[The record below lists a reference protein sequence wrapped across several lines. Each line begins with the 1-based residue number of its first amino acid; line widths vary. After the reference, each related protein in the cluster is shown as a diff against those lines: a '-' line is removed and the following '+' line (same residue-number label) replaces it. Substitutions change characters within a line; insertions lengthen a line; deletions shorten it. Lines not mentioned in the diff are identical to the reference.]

1 MAAILNKNGDFGAA
15 VVPFVKKKKK
25 KKIKIAS
32 NPDLNLG
39 LFVS

>member
-25 KKIKIAS
+25 IKIAS

>member
-25 KKIKIAS
+25 KIKIAP